1 MQHQRQNKSYIKK
14 PMNSFFYYRRDM
26 KAKIEK
32 EYQTTK
38 SHDVSRICSQLWAK
52 ESPETKAYYQNVS
65 MTAHE
70 DHKAKFPDFDW
81 NPHKNVKTKKLPKRV
96 KGEFI
101 DVSPQILK
109 RRGSHPPV
117 DTHTHTL
124 ARTHSETFEKFDK
137 WHDESPSLLVSQDIL
152 EHTKLPSV
160 QQQFTPPAEPLPT
173 VCYPQEKEPFSYNPF
188 ADPVFVNYNPV
199 HSQKEMFRNMPI
211 VNSPII
217 SPYSPFE
224 VAATPWINNEME
236 STRTISSPSDSYYSG
251 QDQ

>member
-1 MQHQRQNKSYIKK
+1 
-14 PMNSFFYYRRDM
+14 M

-81 NPHKNVKTKKLPKRV
+81 NPHKNIKAKKIPKRV

-117 DTHTHTL
+117 DTSKHTL
-124 ARTHSETFEKFDK
+124 ARTHSETFDKFDK
-137 WHDESPSLLVSQDIL
+137 WHDESQLFSVSQDIL
-152 EHTKLPSV
+152 EHTKLPPV
-160 QQQFTPPAEPLPT
+160 QQQFTPPAEPLPS
-173 VCYPQEKEPFSYNPF
+173 VNYPHEHTKEPYPYNPF
-188 ADPVFVNYNPV
+188 AEPVFINYSPV
-199 HSQKEMFRNMPI
+199 QNQNIFRNMST
-211 VNSPII
+211 VNSPTI
-217 SPYSPFE
+217 SPYSPFD
-224 VAATPWINNEME
+224 VGTPWINNEMDCKV
-236 STRTISSPSDSYYSG
+236 TISSPSDSYYSG